1 MSKKQTAPAVTII
14 TDLTELGKAIKLN
27 GKAHQK
33 VDAQWQVLAISAIA
47 AFEAHGNVFY
57 INEVYQNLGK
67 GARHKAMGEFF
78 TQFGGVSANTG
89 EGKDKTPFVKD
100 ANKKVDMEKA
110 RATSWTAMAP
120 SPAPD
125 EVVDYLALIM
135 KVAMRKPKDGQEV
148 KHSAFREEVL
158 RMAKELEEAEA
169 GTEVA
174 GEADPLAGVA
184 TA

>member
-1 MSKKQTAPAVTII
+1 MSKNQTAPAVTII
-14 TDLTELGKAIKLN
+14 TDLGELGKAIKLN

-33 VDAQWQVLAISAIA
+33 VDAQWQVLALSAIA
-47 AFEAHGNVFY
+47 AFEKHGNVFY

-78 TQFGGVSANTG
+78 TQFGGVSANDG
-89 EGKDKTPFVKD
+89 EGKDRTPYVKD
-100 ANKKVDMEKA
+100 ANKQVDMEKA
-110 RATSWTAMAP
+110 RATSWTTMAP

-125 EVVDYLALIM
+125 EVVDYLALIL

-148 KHSAFREEVL
+148 KHSAFREKVL

-169 GTEVA
+169 GADVA
-174 GEADPLAGVA
+174 GVADPLAGV
-184 TA
+184 TQG